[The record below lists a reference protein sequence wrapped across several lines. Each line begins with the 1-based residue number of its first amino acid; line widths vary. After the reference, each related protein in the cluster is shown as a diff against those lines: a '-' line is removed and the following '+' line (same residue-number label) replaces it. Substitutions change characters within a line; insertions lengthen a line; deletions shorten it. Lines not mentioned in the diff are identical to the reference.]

1 MFRVYVRILELYQYS
16 RFITFTFDREGTE
29 FLRSMRSDTVI
40 KFAAWGVYVI
50 VVLQVFFLFVF
61 QIIGYDSLLLSITL
75 IASIVVVVISLAV
88 WKVLKKTIRK

>member
-1 MFRVYVRILELYQYS
+1 
-16 RFITFTFDREGTE
+16 
-29 FLRSMRSDTVI
+29 MRSDTVI